1 PRFNRKPLAIAR
13 GTDQEDRTMS
23 IADKLSEVK
32 IRHLPLRSPALVE
45 RSASIGETINAMKSK
60 RLGCALV
67 CDQGKLVGLFTERDL
82 LNKVIGE
89 QVSYESPV
97 ERMMTANPAKLS
109 LDDSVYAAMRLMK
122 DGDFRNIPLVDDQGT
137 AAGVVTVR
145 DLVSYFA
152 EHFPKEALNL
162 PPDTGQTM
170 RHAEGA

>member
-1 PRFNRKPLAIAR
+1 
-13 GTDQEDRTMS
+13 MS

-32 IRHLPLRSPALVE
+32 IRHLPLRRPAVVE
-45 RSASIGETINAMKSK
+45 RGASIRETVEAMKSK

-67 CDQGKLVGLFTERDL
+67 CEQGRLVGLFTERDL

-89 QVSYESPV
+89 PVGYEVAVEQV
-97 ERMMTANPAKLS
+97 MTRDPAKLS
-109 LDDSVYAAMRLMK
+109 QDDSVIAAMRLMHE
-122 DGDFRNIPLVDDQGT
+122 GDYRNIPLVDSQGA

-162 PPDTGQTM
+162 PPDHDQTM

>member
-1 PRFNRKPLAIAR
+1 
-13 GTDQEDRTMS
+13 MS

-32 IRHLPLRSPALVE
+32 IRRLPLRPAALVE
-45 RSASIGETINAMKSK
+45 RNASIRETVAAMKAK

-67 CDQGKLVGLFTERDL
+67 CEQGRLVGLFTERDL

-89 QVSYESPV
+89 PVGYEAAIEQV
-97 ERMMTANPAKLS
+97 MTPNPAKLS
-109 LDDSVYAAMRLMK
+109 LDDSVITAMRVMK
-122 DGDFRNIPLVDDQGT
+122 EGDYRNIPLVDNQGT

-145 DLVSYFA
+145 DLVTYFA

-162 PPDTGQTM
+162 PPDHDQTM

>member
-1 PRFNRKPLAIAR
+1 
-13 GTDQEDRTMS
+13 MS

-32 IRHLPLRSPALVE
+32 IRRLPLRQPAIVE
-45 RSASIGETINAMKSK
+45 RDASIRETVEVMKAR

-67 CDQGKLVGLFTERDL
+67 CEQGKLIGLFTERDL
-82 LNKVIGE
+82 LNRVIGE
-89 QVSYESPV
+89 PVSHLASI
-97 ERMMTANPAKLS
+97 ERVMTANPAYLS
-109 LDDSVYAAMRLMK
+109 LDDSVYAAMRLMRE
-122 DGDFRNIPLVDDQGT
+122 GDYRNVPLVDSAGA

-162 PPDTGQTM
+162 PPDHDQLM

>member
-1 PRFNRKPLAIAR
+1 
-13 GTDQEDRTMS
+13 MS

-32 IRHLPLRSPALVE
+32 IRHLPLRAPAAVE
-45 RSASIGETINAMKSK
+45 RNASIGETVNAMKSK

-67 CDQGKLVGLFTERDL
+67 CDEGRLVGLFTERDL
-82 LNKVIGE
+82 LNRVIGE
-89 QVSYESPV
+89 PIDYLMPV
-97 ERMMTANPAKLS
+97 ERVMTANPAQLS
-109 LDDSVYAAMRLMK
+109 LDDSVITAMRLMK
-122 DGDFRNIPLVDDQGT
+122 EGDYRNIPLVDGQGR

-162 PPDTGQTM
+162 PPDTAQLM

>member
-1 PRFNRKPLAIAR
+1 V
-13 GTDQEDRTMS
+13 S

-45 RSASIGETINAMKSK
+45 RNASIGQTVEAMKAK

-67 CDQGKLVGLFTERDL
+67 CEDGKLVGLFTERDL

-89 QVSYESPV
+89 PINHADSV
-97 ERMMTANPAKLS
+97 ERVMTADPARLS
-109 LDDSVYAAMRLMK
+109 LDDSVIAAMRLMQE
-122 DGDFRNIPLVDDQGT
+122 GDYRNIPLVDGAA
-137 AAGVVTVR
+137 AAGVLTVR

-162 PPDTGQTM
+162 PPDHNQTIT
-170 RHAEGA
+170 HAEGA